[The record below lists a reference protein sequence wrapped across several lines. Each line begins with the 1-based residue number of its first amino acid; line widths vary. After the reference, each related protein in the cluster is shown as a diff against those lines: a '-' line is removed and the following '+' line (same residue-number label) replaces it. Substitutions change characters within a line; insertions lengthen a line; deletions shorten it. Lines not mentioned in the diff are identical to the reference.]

1 MKKNISVDSGNEASS
16 EDSNDSTTRLDF
28 STLQF
33 TIVHLSALSTVHYY
47 TTVLSVNEASSED
60 LNDSNNNNDIFQME
74 PAVYNKLFYRTFYL
88 YICICEILINQV
100 RL

>member
-47 TTVLSVNEASSED
+47 TAGVTQRSGEIVPPPVRE
-60 LNDSNNNNDIFQME
+60 
-74 PAVYNKLFYRTFYL
+74 YL
-88 YICICEILINQV
+88 TALYPT
-100 RL
+100 